1 MKKAI
6 LCGKLFTA
14 ANDKVQKNMVI
25 FIEDGK
31 ITDVKTAKKADTT
44 DCEVI
49 DLSDKFVMP
58 GLIDGHMHSIYSG
71 EPAVVS
77 KTAAE
82 NTINGML
89 NLEKDLMA
97 GFTTIRD
104 EGSFDFEDVALK
116 KAIDAGMIKGPRMIT
131 SGKPITA
138 TGGHAD
144 SRYPLAID
152 AGDYGAF
159 VISGADQARDA
170 ARKVFKYG
178 ADQIKLMGTGGVM
191 SMGDEPGA
199 PELTF
204 DELKA
209 AADIANDRGRN
220 SSIHCHGAKGMKNA
234 MKAGVRTIEHGMLMD
249 DEAIDMMAETGTY
262 LIPTIVAAKAIVD
275 NGVAAGIHPENVAK
289 AAFCVANHYTNLM
302 KCYKKGVKIC
312 WGTDA
317 GTPFNFHG

>member
-170 ARKVFKYG
+170 AR
-178 ADQIKLMGTGGVM
+178 
-191 SMGDEPGA
+191 
-199 PELTF
+199 
-204 DELKA
+204 
-209 AADIANDRGRN
+209 
-220 SSIHCHGAKGMKNA
+220 
-234 MKAGVRTIEHGMLMD
+234 
-249 DEAIDMMAETGTY
+249 
-262 LIPTIVAAKAIVD
+262 
-275 NGVAAGIHPENVAK
+275 
-289 AAFCVANHYTNLM
+289 
-302 KCYKKGVKIC
+302 
-312 WGTDA
+312 
-317 GTPFNFHG
+317 